1 MQLAE
6 FQRAPQKERHP
17 AYEASMF
24 ANNAPEYSTGE
35 VLLASA
41 YRGLLLGV
49 GEGGIDLD
57 NITKLPE
64 AMPVSAG
71 GRETWSRLLL
81 ERGGIASP
89 LRHGQYSPLKSRQLM
104 PIVPSIARIAGVL
117 GKPRSRWNPF
127 NLLLEVIGAGLGT
140 AAGDA
145 LIQQLG
151 STLAV
156 NATDDAFARFIE
168 ESMQQGLKGFTPEP
182 QPNAPYLNLHLDPL
196 HARAYRAQPSPRRRT
211 PSERFCQ
218 DLPHVLQL
226 KKSLTRRQWTVFLEA
241 LFRIG
246 LGMHVLWNC
255 RVNAV
260 ALELVLDVL
269 AGNPPPSATKVEEEL
284 WLSAPHSRPLL
295 EIGSNAEPLLERLV
309 EQYAFARTGLNVLL
323 CRLEDAGVSWQGNRG
338 IGFDTQHGLP
348 APNEFASFLSHL
360 STHRTSVDVADP
372 AAWLR
377 GQVGDLFDKDLREL
391 AKRDTG
397 YTRNLFFFARHSLG
411 QVKAKDPEQRCYD
424 LAYLLAY
431 GGDRKPIP
439 VQPGP
444 AMLVTL
450 VHVCCAANPLIPIS
464 LEDFRQHL
472 AEYGLHVPA
481 GELIDGKTGR
491 DLAILGL
498 VVDSP
503 DAAGGRLLVPP
514 F

>member
-1 MQLAE
+1 MQLAD
-6 FQRAPQKERHP
+6 FQRAPSKERHP

-49 GEGGIDLD
+49 GESGIDLD
-57 NITKLPE
+57 NIAKLPD
-64 AMPVSAG
+64 AMPAAAG

-81 ERGGIASP
+81 EKGGIASP
-89 LRHGQYSPLKSRQLM
+89 LRHGQYSPLASRQLM

-127 NLLLEVIGAGLGT
+127 NLLLEVIGAGAGT
-140 AAGDA
+140 TAGDA
-145 LIQQLG
+145 LLQQLG
-151 STLAV
+151 AALAV
-156 NATDDAFARFIE
+156 DHCDDAFARFIE
-168 ESMQQGLKGFTPEP
+168 ESMQQGLRGTAPEP
-182 QPNAPYLNLHLDPL
+182 QLNAPYHSIHLDAS
-196 HARAYRAQPSPRRRT
+196 HVRGYRAQPSPRRRT

-226 KKSLTRRQWTVFLEA
+226 KTSLTRRQWTVFLEA

-255 RVNAV
+255 RINAI
-260 ALELVLDVL
+260 ALEMVLNVL
-269 AGNPPPSATKVEEEL
+269 AGDPPPSPVQVEDDL
-284 WLSAPHSRPLL
+284 WLSAPNSRPLL

-309 EQYAFARTGLNVLL
+309 EQYAFARTGLNILL
-323 CRLEDAGVSWQGNRG
+323 CRLEEASVSWQANRG
-338 IGFDTQHGLP
+338 VGFDTQHGLP
-348 APNEFASFLSHL
+348 APQEFASFLSHV
-360 STHRTSVDVADP
+360 SAHRMSVDTTDP

-377 GQVGDLFDKDLREL
+377 AQVGDLFDGDLREL

-431 GGDRKPIP
+431 AGDRKPIP

-450 VHVCCAANPLIPIS
+450 VHVCCAANPQIPIS